1 MLGVPLWE
9 QNLQLLTKPPKKPVV
24 QRYNVTYIAFTTT
37 NKQLREHTI
46 TVAESESLS
55 KTIRVD
61 IMFGASSTKYNL
73 LCLKKYPIKY
83 EELRL
88 IEA

>member
-1 MLGVPLWE
+1 M
-9 QNLQLLTKPPKKPVV
+9 
-24 QRYNVTYIAFTTT
+24 
-37 NKQLREHTI
+37 EHTA

-61 IMFGASSTKYNL
+61 IMFGASSTKYSL
-73 LCLKKYPIKY
+73 LFLKKNPMRYA
-83 EELRL
+83 ELFL